1 MAQISASE
9 VAKLRKATG
18 AGLMDCKGALE
29 EANGDF
35 EAAVDV
41 LRKKGQKV
49 ASKRADREA
58 SEGCVIAKTSAN
70 CATGVMVSLNCE
82 TDFVAKNNDFV
93 ALTNEIA
100 DLALANKPANLQEL
114 LAIPFR
120 GATIGDE
127 VVNQTGV
134 IGEKIELSY
143 YEKVEAAFVMPY
155 IHQGNKLGVI
165 VGFSKDVANQQMAKD
180 VAMQIAAMSPIAV
193 DKDGVDEKTIAKE
206 IEIGKEIAMNEGKP
220 AEMAEKIAIGRLGKF
235 YKESTL
241 VEQQFVKDNKK
252 TVGQYIAE
260 TDKNLAVT
268 EFKRFSL
275 NA

>member
-18 AGLMDCKGALE
+18 AGLMDCKTALE

-49 ASKRADREA
+49 AGKRADREA

-70 CATGVMVSLNCE
+70 NAVGVMVSLNCE

-100 DLALANKPANLQEL
+100 DLALANKPANLQAL

-134 IGEKIELSY
+134 IGEKIELSF
-143 YEKVEAAFVMPY
+143 YEKVEAPFVMPY
-155 IHQGNKLGVI
+155 IHQGNKLAVI
-165 VGFSKDVANQQMAKD
+165 VGFSKEVENQQMAKD
-180 VAMQIAAMSPIAV
+180 VAMQIAAMSPLAV
-193 DKDGVDEKTIAKE
+193 DKNGVDQKTIDKE

-220 AEMAEKIAIGRLGKF
+220 ADMAEKIAIGRLGKF
-235 YKESTL
+235 FKESTL
-241 VEQQFVKDNKK
+241 LEQQFVKDNKK

-260 TDKNLAVT
+260 TDKAVAVT
-268 EFKRFSL
+268 EFKRFTL
-275 NA
+275 NV